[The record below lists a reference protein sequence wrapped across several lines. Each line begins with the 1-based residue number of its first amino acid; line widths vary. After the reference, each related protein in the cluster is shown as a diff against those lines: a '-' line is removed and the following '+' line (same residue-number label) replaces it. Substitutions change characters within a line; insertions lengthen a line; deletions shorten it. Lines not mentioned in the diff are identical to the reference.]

1 MTDEELQEIDD
12 KHEDGEMYENYRV
25 VVDKGQSLLRI
36 DKFLMARIE
45 GASRNKIQNA
55 AKADCILVNNK
66 PTKPSYKVKP
76 GDVISVLL
84 PDRKSVV

>member
-1 MTDEELQEIDD
+1 MIDETLQEIENKHDD
-12 KHEDGEMYENYRV
+12 NEMYENYRI

-36 DKFLMARIE
+36 DKFLMVRIE

-55 AKADCILVNNK
+55 AKADCILVNDK

-76 GDVISVLL
+76 GDGISV
-84 PDRKSVV
+84 